1 MSRQAARDG
10 VATNR
15 RSGERIA
22 GLQRLG
28 VPPAWTAVQSVKR
41 QGALELMR
49 EAADDD

>member
-1 MSRQAARDG
+1 

-28 VPPAWTAVQSVKR
+28 APPAWTAFQSVKR